1 MLNFTVGPVMESE
14 NVKRIGGDEV
24 PYFRTDEFSA
34 VMKEN
39 EKYILKYAHAPSAS
53 RAVFLTG
60 SGTASMEASI
70 INLLNQSDNVLI
82 VNGGSF
88 GQRFVELC
96 EIHEIPH
103 TQIKLESGKT
113 LTKQDLEIYDG
124 KDFTAFIVN
133 AHETSTGVLYDL
145 DMIHRFCERNHLFLI
160 VDAISSFIADEIK
173 MDEQGIDALIIGSQ
187 KALACP
193 PGISIIVLSE
203 QAQKRIDINDVK
215 CMYLNLKLALKDG
228 ERGQTPFTP
237 AVGVLLQIHQRL
249 KDMEEEGGIERERD
263 KIRQIAED
271 FRKRIEDYPFSLYSD
286 AMSNAVTALKV
297 QDENADSIFKILK
310 DEYGIWICPN
320 GGQLKQQV
328 FRVGHIGALT
338 ISDNDK
344 LMDALSDMRNR
355 GLL

>member
-124 KDFTAFIVN
+124 KDFAAFIVN